1 MTAGRGT
8 PMEPGEHD
16 TVDRL
21 LDRWENARER
31 GEPLAV
37 DDLCREHANLRSEV
51 QRRIDAL
58 LSLAPFLGP
67 GGTDAAPANGTPGR
81 IGAYEVI
88 GELARGGMG
97 VVYRCRQQHPRREV
111 AVKIIRPGRA
121 SDETLKRFQL
131 EAQVLGMLRHPGI
144 AQVYDAGTADFG
156 SSQRPFLVMEL
167 IEGLPIDQHANEH
180 RLDAGQRLK
189 LLVEVCRAVDYAH
202 KKGIIHRDLKP
213 SNILIDEQSQP
224 KILDF
229 GIARITGSEFETLAS
244 GFETLTP
251 VGSLP
256 YMSPEQAAARPGDV
270 DTRTDV
276 YSLGVVAYKLLAGRL
291 PHEARNRSLLEF
303 VRVVTEEA
311 ARPLGEFDR
320 AYRGDLET
328 IIAKALEK
336 ERKERYQSAAEFAA
350 DLSHYLAGEPVTARP
365 VSQMGQLWRWCKRN
379 RLVTGLA
386 ASLLVAMIAG
396 TAASTYFAVRADSAL
411 RETTV
416 EKQRTDRQRDLALA
430 NRHEAERHAQLARD
444 RSERIERAAYDA
456 QLALVDQIHRR
467 DPLLGL
473 AWLEDTQR
481 CPRRLQGFAWHLLH
495 RFCARRR
502 FSLNGH
508 TRQFF
513 SVAFSVD
520 GRSVAAMGSDRMM
533 RLWDTTTGQLRANRQ
548 GTTAGTGFIVFS
560 PDGLLAASP
569 VARRGMRIWDTATV
583 QLQAPLPGH
592 NEPVL
597 AGAFSPDGRLLATA
611 DRAGVIKVWDVE
623 QKSELRTFQEDG
635 HVPGAI
641 GFLTDGTTLVSVD
654 RTGSIRWWA
663 MEAEPV
669 SGSLASGGE
678 RFGRVVLSPDAALVA
693 TSSRYSAKIWET
705 GSGRLLAT
713 LTHGGIRAPAVAFA
727 PDGRTVAT
735 AGGKQAIKLWDTR
748 SWQLRTTLRDDADF
762 VHCVAFAPDGKMLAS
777 AGEDRL
783 VKLWNVDPERAHRTL
798 RDHGSPVRFV
808 CYAPDG
814 QTLACAGDDGVIL
827 LRNCNGKSVR
837 ATLSGHEGA
846 VRCLAFSAAGA
857 ILASAGPDRTVK
869 LWDAATGAPL
879 APLARPNQ
887 DVRTVAFSPDGHTL
901 ASSGRAG
908 TIQLWDV
915 PTRKLRRALR
925 GHEHTV
931 YSVAFHP
938 GGRLLASAGVD
949 RSIRLWDSET
959 GAPQATLTGHHLR
972 VTSVAFSPDGTMLAS
987 ASADRTAR
995 LWHVETGAVLASL
1008 EGHTDHVLS
1017 IAFSPDSQTLA
1028 TAGRDST
1035 VRLWDTATG
1044 LQQIALHEHTEAVR
1058 CVAFSP
1064 DGTALA
1070 SCGDDAALKL
1080 WRASEAGSPSRE
1092 EKDLRD

>member
-1 MTAGRGT
+1 
-8 PMEPGEHD
+8 MESQEQD

-21 LDRWENARER
+21 LDRWEKARER
-31 GEPLAV
+31 DEPLAV
-37 DDLCREHANLRSEV
+37 DDLCRAHADLRPEV

-67 GGTDAAPANGTPGR
+67 GRTGAAPSDGPPGR
-81 IGAYEVI
+81 IGAYEVV
-88 GELARGGMG
+88 GELERGGMG

-156 SSQRPFLVMEL
+156 SGTRPYLVMEL
-167 IEGLPIDQHANEH
+167 IEGLPIDQHADQH
-180 RLDAGQRLK
+180 RLDTVQRLK
-189 LLVEVCRAVDYAH
+189 LLLEVCRAVDYAH
-202 KKGIIHRDLKP
+202 KKGVIHRDLKP
-213 SNILIDEQSQP
+213 NNILVDEQGQP

-229 GIARITGSEFETLAS
+229 GIARITGSEFETLTG

-256 YMSPEQAAARPGDV
+256 YMSPEQAAACPGDV

-291 PHEARNRSLLEF
+291 PHDAKNRSLLEF

-311 ARPLGEFDR
+311 ARPLGQFNR

-328 IIAKALEK
+328 LVAKALEK
-336 ERKERYQSAAEFAA
+336 DRKERYQSAAEFAA
-350 DLSHYLAGEPVTARP
+350 DLSHYLAGEPVMARP
-365 VSQMGQLWRWCKRN
+365 VGQAGQFWHWCKRN

-386 ASLLVAMIAG
+386 ASLLVALIVG

-411 RETTV
+411 QETTV
-416 EKQRTDRQRDLALA
+416 EKQRADRQRDLALA
-430 NRHEAERHAQLARD
+430 RGREAEHQAQLARD

-456 QLALVDQIHRR
+456 QLALVDQIHLS

-473 AWLEDTQR
+473 EWLEDTQR
-481 CPRRLQGFAWHLLH
+481 CPRHLRGFAWHLLH
-495 RFCARRR
+495 CFCARRR
-502 FSLNGH
+502 FSLEGH

-513 SVAFSVD
+513 SVAFSAD
-520 GRSVAAMGSDRMM
+520 GRSVAAMGSDHMM

-569 VARRGMRIWDTATV
+569 VARRGMRIWDTATIE
-583 QLQAPLPGH
+583 LQAPLPGH
-592 NEPVL
+592 DEPVL

-611 DRAGVIKVWDVE
+611 DRAGVIKIWDVE
-623 QKSELRTFQEDG
+623 QKSELRTFREDG
-635 HVPGAI
+635 HLPGAI
-641 GFLTDGTTLVSVD
+641 GFLADGATLVSVD
-654 RTGSIRWWA
+654 RAGSIRWWT

-669 SGSLASGGE
+669 SGSLASGGK
-678 RFGRVVLSPDAALVA
+678 RYQRVVLSPDAALVA
-693 TSSRYSAKIWET
+693 TSSRYSAEIWET
-705 GSGRLLAT
+705 ESGRLLAT

-727 PDGRTVAT
+727 PDGKTVAT
-735 AGGKQAIKLWDTR
+735 AGGKHAIKLWDSR

-762 VHCVAFAPDGKMLAS
+762 VCCVAFAPDGRMLAS

-783 VKLWNVDPERAHRTL
+783 VKLWNVNPERAHHTL
-798 RDHGSPVRFV
+798 KDHGGPVRLV

-814 QTLACAGDDGVIL
+814 KTLACAGDDGVIL
-827 LRNCNGKSVR
+827 LRNRTGKTVR

-846 VRCLAFSAAGA
+846 VRCLAFSAAEA

-879 APLARPNQ
+879 APLARPNH
-887 DVRTVAFSPDGHTL
+887 DVRTVAFSPDGDTL

-908 TIQLWDV
+908 TIQLWDL
-915 PTRKLRRALR
+915 PTRKLRRTLR

-938 GGRLLASAGVD
+938 GGCLLASAGVD
-949 RSIRLWDSET
+949 RAIRLWDPET
-959 GAPQATLTGHHLR
+959 GAPQAMLTGHRLR

-987 ASADRTAR
+987 GSADRTAR
-995 LWHVETGAVLASL
+995 LWNVETGAVLALL
-1008 EGHTDHVLS
+1008 EGHTDHVLAV
-1017 IAFSPDSQTLA
+1017 AFSPDGQTLA

-1044 LQQIALHEHTEAVR
+1044 LQQVAIHEHTEAVR

-1070 SCGDDAALKL
+1070 SCGDDAALKF
-1080 WRASEAGSPSRE
+1080 WHAGEPGSPSRE
-1092 EKDLRD
+1092 EK